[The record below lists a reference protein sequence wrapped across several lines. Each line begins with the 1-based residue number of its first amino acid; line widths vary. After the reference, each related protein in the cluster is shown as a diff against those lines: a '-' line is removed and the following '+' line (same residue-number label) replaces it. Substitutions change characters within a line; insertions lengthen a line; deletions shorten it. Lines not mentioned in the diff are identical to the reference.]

1 MTIKIIKCT
10 YDEMFKYRYN
20 IVVLNPK
27 DYEKLLKN
35 NNGWCFFTNV
45 IDEDIWNEKFDD
57 ADRVFKTLKDCVDYW
72 DSIAPVIVLVGDDF
86 G

>member
-35 NNGWCFFTNV
+35 NNGWCFFTSV
-45 IDEDIWNEKFDD
+45 IDEDIWNEKFDC
-57 ADRVFKTLKDCVDYW
+57 ADRVFKTLEDCVDYW
-72 DSIAPVIVLVGDDF
+72 GNIAPVIVLVGDDF

>member
-35 NNGWCFFTNV
+35 NNEWCSFTNV

-57 ADRVFKTLKDCVDYW
+57 ADRVFKTLEDCVNYW
-72 DSIAPVIVLVGDDF
+72 GNIVPVIVLVGDDF